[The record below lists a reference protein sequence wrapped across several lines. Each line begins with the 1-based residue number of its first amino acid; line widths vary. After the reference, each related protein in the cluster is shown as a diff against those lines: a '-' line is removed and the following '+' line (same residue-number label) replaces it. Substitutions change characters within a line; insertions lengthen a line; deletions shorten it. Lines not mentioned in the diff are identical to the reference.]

1 MILHADNHRSQNT
14 QYGKQ
19 WKNNPWPSW
28 SLARRTNRAYQTF
41 KQYTRSFPTRS
52 QANISGWTRNTL
64 SFERERLALSP
75 RQATSIWRFM
85 YVWIEGGLSDAAPLS
100 LTDYSSGT
108 TNMVAI
114 MRGFLTSPRKWQR
127 FVHSLSWEIWGVAGK
142 DRRVEHEKDWERII
156 CGKPSTSFT
165 RLELTLNSMF
175 VKLFIKMLSKMSQ
188 WGCSLWWGSNWNA
201 SSKAPVFVHLSI
213 YWQMQKVAPDS
224 PPTSFIPNFE
234 THRQNE

>member
-1 MILHADNHRSQNT
+1 
-14 QYGKQ
+14 
-19 WKNNPWPSW
+19 
-28 SLARRTNRAYQTF
+28 
-41 KQYTRSFPTRS
+41 
-52 QANISGWTRNTL
+52 
-64 SFERERLALSP
+64 
-75 RQATSIWRFM
+75 M

-100 LTDYSSGT
+100 LTDYSSGRADHQYGG
-108 TNMVAI
+108 NHARFPNLPKEMAKI
-114 MRGFLTSPRKWQR
+114 RSFLIVRD
-127 FVHSLSWEIWGVAGK
+127 LGVAGK

-156 CGKPSTSFT
+156 CGRPSTSFT
-165 RLELTLNSMF
+165 RLELTLNNMF

>member
-234 THRQNE
+234 TRQNE

>member
-1 MILHADNHRSQNT
+1 MEDKKRLACGQKRDKQWQKVISSAQPLFGRRNQRTCTIDPFRLFTGLRVMILHADNHRSQNT

-85 YVWIEGGLSDAAPLS
+85 YVWTEGGLSDAAPLS
-100 LTDYSSGT
+100 LTDYSSGRADHQYGG
-108 TNMVAI
+108 NHARFPNLPKEMAKI
-114 MRGFLTSPRKWQR
+114 RSFLIVRD
-127 FVHSLSWEIWGVAGK
+127 LGG
-142 DRRVEHEKDWERII
+142 
-156 CGKPSTSFT
+156 
-165 RLELTLNSMF
+165 
-175 VKLFIKMLSKMSQ
+175 
-188 WGCSLWWGSNWNA
+188 
-201 SSKAPVFVHLSI
+201 
-213 YWQMQKVAPDS
+213 
-224 PPTSFIPNFE
+224 
-234 THRQNE
+234 